1 MNRQNLTHLAPH
13 ILRFYAKCF
22 IYPYE
27 EMNYELQHLFRMI
40 ERMNICD
47 DELTHV
53 DQILII
59 INSYQGEE
67 IKIIRGDYA
76 ILFSHL
82 PDKVPLCPMVASEF
96 LANFAK
102 HYDLDIIDDLLL
114 NSGIP
119 INPDEPLDSII
130 NYLEYLSLLCEEIY
144 LDGII
149 EIDFD
154 KFMHQHIL
162 NWIPLF
168 CDILYKATS
177 LNFYREV
184 STGLKNYLLFLI

>member
-1 MNRQNLTHLAPH
+1 MNTLNLTHITPH

-27 EMNYELQHLFRMI
+27 EMNYEFLYLFRMI
-40 ERMNICD
+40 ERMEICAA
-47 DELTHV
+47 ELTHV
-53 DQILII
+53 DQILNV
-59 INSYQGEE
+59 INQYQGAE
-67 IKIIRGDYA
+67 IRIIRDEYA
-76 ILFSHL
+76 ILFTHL
-82 PDKVPLCPMVASEF
+82 QNTAPLCPIVASEF

-102 HYDLDIIDDLLL
+102 HYNLDYIDDLLL

-119 INPDEPLDSII
+119 INSDEPLDSII
-130 NYLEYLSLLCEEIY
+130 NYLEILSLFCEELY
-144 LDGII
+144 MDDII

-168 CDILYKATS
+168 CDVLYKATS
-177 LNFYREV
+177 LNFYHEV
-184 STGLKNYLLFLI
+184 STGLKNFLLFLK